1 MQFSLTFLAISKS
14 FTISTFTWLVCFVG
28 EGKCHGHITFYFY
41 PEIFCFCFVFSHPR
55 QTSICFSPFVT
66 NYLSVSPKFP
76 WPNRPR
82 KIARLSAA
90 AIHVVFRCWWQAIHL
105 TVHNSLFTTKG
116 NTQKQLAS
124 WLENKIPHP
133 DVLSICRQIFS
144 FCFVFFLD
152 WNLRSSLACGAKV
165 KQHQGA
171 FFSRLFLV
179 DDAAAIICFLPA
191 GSPSKSIY
199 GSLCASCRIP
209 LRAEQKWKPR
219 WLGSGLLRASLA
231 VHFSRSKYVRNTRP
245 RRREDER
252 VPYGTFGTKERIS
265 RHFLFCF
272 FLNNIFSKGFFRSK
286 TVAVFFLRLPT
297 NWSYNVCNLKGR
309 NGFSALAAWALFVV
323 EKMFILIVCSSL
335 SCSAAIWMRQRL
347 SNDTQRPS
355 IFEK

>member
-41 PEIFCFCFVFSHPR
+41 PEIFCF
-55 QTSICFSPFVT
+55 FSPSPNVNMFFSVCHQLFVCFPQIPMT
-66 NYLSVSPKFP
+66 KPPSKNCAFVS
-76 WPNRPR
+76 
-82 KIARLSAA
+82 SSYTCC
-90 AIHVVFRCWWQAIHL
+90 V
-105 TVHNSLFTTKG
+105 SLLMAG
-116 NTQKQLAS
+116 NTSNCTQQPIYHKRQHPKTIGQLAGKQNS
-124 WLENKIPHP
+124 APRCSFYLQA
-133 DVLSICRQIFS
+133 DFFVL
-144 FCFVFFLD
+144 FCFFSD

-286 TVAVFFLRLPT
+286 TVAFFFLAAT
-297 NWSYNVCNLKGR
+297 NELK
-309 NGFSALAAWALFVV
+309 L
-323 EKMFILIVCSSL
+323 
-335 SCSAAIWMRQRL
+335 
-347 SNDTQRPS
+347 
-355 IFEK
+355 